1 MLKLENFS
9 CGYGQ
14 VKAVEGLNIHIR
26 KGEAFALLG
35 PNGAGKTSTIMAI
48 MGHVAVQSGRIL
60 VEGHDI
66 TGVSPVSRVKYGMA
80 LVPEGRR
87 LFADLT
93 VEENLIVG
101 GYAFSRKEQQKQR
114 DEVYSLFPRLGERR
128 RQVANSLSGGEQ
140 QMLAIGRALMAN
152 PRLLLVDELSL
163 GLMPKMVDLCFEAL
177 ANLRARGITILLV
190 EQNSNRAIEL
200 VQNVCVIASG
210 ATVYNGS
217 AAGLLNNATIFEKYV
232 GVGD

>member
-1 MLKLENFS
+1 MLRLEDFS
-9 CGYGQ
+9 CGYGP
-14 VKAVEGLNIHIR
+14 VRAVEGLNFHIR

-35 PNGAGKTSTIMAI
+35 PNGSGKTSTIMAI
-48 MGHVAVQSGRIL
+48 MGHVEVHRGRIL

-66 TGVSPVSRVKYGMA
+66 TPLSPVRRVGYGMA

-87 LFADLT
+87 LFADLS

-101 GYAFSRKEQQKQR
+101 GYAFSRKEERRQR
-114 DEVYSLFPRLGERR
+114 EEVYSLFPRLAERR
-128 RQVANSLSGGEQ
+128 KQISGSLSGGEQ

-152 PRLLLVDELSL
+152 PRVLLVDEISL

-177 ANLRARGITILLV
+177 ANLKARGITILLV
-190 EQNSNRAIEL
+190 EQNSNRALDFVE
-200 VQNVCVIASG
+200 NVCVIASG
-210 ATVYNGS
+210 TPVYNGS
-217 AAGLLNNATIFEKYV
+217 ANAVRNDAVVFEKYL